1 MLMTYPYDETIVMD
15 VDMFCP
21 VDLNEYFDLLS
32 DEDLWFTTKFIH
44 ILISSIQC
52 LL

>member
-1 MLMTYPYDETIVMD
+1 
-15 VDMFCP
+15 MFCP

-32 DEDLWFTTKFIH
+32 DEDLWFTTKVYTY
-44 ILISSIQC
+44 LNISQTQC